1 MALTLTAKLAASKS
15 GTTVQNATSS
25 FALGD
30 MTGDEMHQTIYTAGV
45 GVGGTFV
52 TLTAASSPT
61 IGIGSIAVASDYW
74 VLLRNVEDTS
84 GTWVVSF
91 DAGTTEH
98 INIGV
103 GEVAGPFKMDGGKYL
118 SVKPSA
124 DGISLEIV
132 ACEP

>member
-30 MTGDEMHQTIYTAGV
+30 MTGDEMHQSIYVST
-45 GVGGTFV
+45 GTSFV

-61 IGIGSIAVASDYW
+61 IGIGSIDVSADHW
-74 VLLRNVEDTS
+74 VLLRNVEDTT

-124 DGISLEIV
+124 SGIRLEIV

>member
-30 MTGDEMHQTIYTAGV
+30 MTGDEMHQSIYVST
-45 GVGGTFV
+45 GTSFV

-61 IGIGSIAVASDYW
+61 IGVGSIDVSADHW
-74 VLLRNVEDTS
+74 VLLRNVEDTT

-91 DAGTTEH
+91 DAGTTDH

-124 DGISLEIV
+124 SGIRLEIV

>member
-30 MTGDEMHQTIYTAGV
+30 MTGDEMHQSIYVST
-45 GVGGTFV
+45 GTSFV

-61 IGIGSIAVASDYW
+61 IGVGSIDVSADHW
-74 VLLRNVEDTS
+74 VLLRNVEDTT

-124 DGISLEIV
+124 SGIRLEIV

>member
-30 MTGDEMHQTIYTAGV
+30 MTGDEMHQSIYVST
-45 GVGGTFV
+45 GTSFV
-52 TLTAASSPT
+52 TLTAVGSPT
-61 IGIGSIAVASDYW
+61 IGIGSIDVSSDHW
-74 VLLRNVEDTS
+74 VLLRNVEDTT

-118 SVKPSA
+118 SVKPSVS
-124 DGISLEIV
+124 GIRLEIV

>member
-30 MTGDEMHQTIYTAGV
+30 MTGDEMHQSIYVST
-45 GVGGTFV
+45 GTSFV

-61 IGIGSIAVASDYW
+61 IGVGSIDVSADHW
-74 VLLRNVEDTS
+74 VLLRNVEDTT

-91 DAGTTEH
+91 DAGTTDH

-118 SVKPSA
+118 SVKPSVS
-124 DGISLEIV
+124 GIRLEIV

>member
-30 MTGDEMHQTIYTAGV
+30 MTGDEMHQSIYVST
-45 GVGGTFV
+45 GTSFV

-74 VLLRNVEDTS
+74 VLLRNVEDTT

-118 SVKPSA
+118 SVKPSVS
-124 DGISLEIV
+124 GIRLEIV

>member
-1 MALTLTAKLAASKS
+1 MALTLTSKLAASKS
-15 GTTVQNATSS
+15 GTTVQNATSTFS
-25 FALGD
+25 LGD
-30 MTGDEMHQTIYTAGV
+30 MTGDEMHQSIYVST
-45 GVGGTFV
+45 GTSFV

-74 VLLRNVEDTS
+74 VLLRNVEDTT

-103 GEVAGPFKMDGGKYL
+103 GEVAGPFKMDGGKYI
-118 SVKPSA
+118 SVKPSVS
-124 DGISLEIV
+124 GIRLEVV